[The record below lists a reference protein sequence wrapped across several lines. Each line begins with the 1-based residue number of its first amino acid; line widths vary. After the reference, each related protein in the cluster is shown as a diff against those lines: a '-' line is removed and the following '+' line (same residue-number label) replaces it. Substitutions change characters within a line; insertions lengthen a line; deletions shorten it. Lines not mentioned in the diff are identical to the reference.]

1 MDLTFRIIW
10 FEDVDEWYN
19 TTSRR
24 VSRYIKNKNFKVDIM
39 RIKKA
44 SDFDLTGYQLQNY
57 DLLIIDY
64 ELEKIYEKDGV
75 KNIYGTEIIHMIRN
89 GNFLNDIL
97 FYSSHGFDVINQVM
111 KQEGLQGVF
120 IADRNNGEF
129 LEKVQ
134 LLVDKAIRRAENLI
148 NIRGIV
154 MDTTSGFDNKIRNLI
169 SIIWP
174 ILGDKEAGIA
184 NDIKKKIL
192 KENIKTAEK
201 LDKKYP
207 NIDANNID
215 ELLSERDFSAIR
227 QARLLSWCIESN
239 EMIKKKFQ
247 EILKEYLNLNNGEEK
262 AKFFELYKNDIVLYR
277 NALAHVKNTPSI
289 DSKMII
295 GEVDGKTVQFDQ
307 QLCDELRKKL
317 LSYENIL
324 DEMYTFIEDNF

>member
-19 TTSRR
+19 TISRR

-44 SDFDLTGYQLQNY
+44 ANFDLTGYQLQNY

-64 ELEKIYEKDGV
+64 ELEKIYEKDGD

-129 LEKVQ
+129 IEKVQ

-201 LDKKYP
+201 LDKKYS

-215 ELLSERDFSAIR
+215 NLLSERDFSAIR

-277 NALAHVKNTPSI
+277 NALAHIKNTPSI
-289 DSKMII
+289 DSKVII
-295 GEVDGKTVQFDQ
+295 GEVDGKAVQIDQ
-307 QLCDELRKKL
+307 QLCDKLRKKL

-324 DEMYTFIEDNF
+324 DDMYTFIEGNF

>member
-39 RIKKA
+39 RVKKA
-44 SDFDLTGYQLQNY
+44 SNFDLTGYQLQNY

-154 MDTTSGFDNKIRNLI
+154 MDTTSGFDNKIRDLI

-201 LDKKYP
+201 LDKKYS

-215 ELLSERDFSAIR
+215 DLLSERDFSAIR

-277 NALAHVKNTPSI
+277 NALAHIKNTPSI
-289 DSKMII
+289 DSKVVI
-295 GEVDGKTVQFDQ
+295 GEVDGKAVQFDQ
-307 QLCDELRKKL
+307 QLCDELRK
-317 LSYENIL
+317 S
-324 DEMYTFIEDNF
+324 F

>member
-39 RIKKA
+39 RVKKA

-154 MDTTSGFDNKIRNLI
+154 MDTTSGFDNKIRDLI

-201 LDKKYP
+201 LDKKYS

-215 ELLSERDFSAIR
+215 DLLSERDFSAIR

-277 NALAHVKNTPSI
+277 NALAHIKNTPSI
-289 DSKMII
+289 DSKVII
-295 GEVDGKTVQFDQ
+295 GEVDGKAVQFDQ

-324 DEMYTFIEDNF
+324 DDMYTFIEGNF

>member
-39 RIKKA
+39 RVKEA
-44 SDFDLTGYQLQNY
+44 SNFDLTGYQLQNY

-154 MDTTSGFDNKIRNLI
+154 MDTTSGFDNKIRDLI

-192 KENIKTAEK
+192 KENIRTAEK
-201 LDKKYP
+201 LDKKYS

-215 ELLSERDFSAIR
+215 DLLSERDFSAIR

-277 NALAHVKNTPSI
+277 NALAHIKNTPSI
-289 DSKMII
+289 DSKVII
-295 GEVDGKTVQFDQ
+295 GEVDGKAVQFDQ

-324 DEMYTFIEDNF
+324 DDMYTFIEGNF

>member
-39 RIKKA
+39 RVKKA

-64 ELEKIYEKDGV
+64 ELEKIYEKDGI

-154 MDTTSGFDNKIRNLI
+154 MDTTSGFDNKIRDLI

-201 LDKKYP
+201 LDKKYS

-215 ELLSERDFSAIR
+215 DLLSERDFSAIR

-277 NALAHVKNTPSI
+277 NALAHIKNTPSI
-289 DSKMII
+289 DSKVII
-295 GEVDGKTVQFDQ
+295 GEVDGKAVQFDQ

-324 DEMYTFIEDNF
+324 DDMYTFIEGNF

>member
-39 RIKKA
+39 RVKKA
-44 SDFDLTGYQLQNY
+44 SNFDLTGYQLQNY

-154 MDTTSGFDNKIRNLI
+154 MDTTSGFDNKIRDLI

-201 LDKKYP
+201 LDKKYS

-215 ELLSERDFSAIR
+215 DLLSERDFSAIR

-277 NALAHVKNTPSI
+277 NALAHIKNTPSI
-289 DSKMII
+289 DSKVVI
-295 GEVDGKTVQFDQ
+295 GEVDGKAVQFDQ

-324 DEMYTFIEDNF
+324 DDMYTFIEGNF

>member
-39 RIKKA
+39 RVKKA

-97 FYSSHGFDVINQVM
+97 FYSSHGFDIINQVM

-154 MDTTSGFDNKIRNLI
+154 MDTTSGFDNKIRDLI

-201 LDKKYP
+201 LDKKYS

-215 ELLSERDFSAIR
+215 DLLSERDFSAIR

-247 EILKEYLNLNNGEEK
+247 EILKKYLNLNNGEEK

-277 NALAHVKNTPSI
+277 NALAHIKNTPSI
-289 DSKMII
+289 DSKVII
-295 GEVDGKTVQFDQ
+295 GEVDGKAVQFDQ

-324 DEMYTFIEDNF
+324 DDMYTFIEGNF

>member
-154 MDTTSGFDNKIRNLI
+154 MDTTSGFDNKIRDLI

-192 KENIKTAEK
+192 NENIKTAEK
-201 LDKKYP
+201 LDKKYS

-215 ELLSERDFSAIR
+215 ELLCERDFSAIR

-277 NALAHVKNTPSI
+277 NALAHIKNTPSI
-289 DSKMII
+289 DSKVII
-295 GEVDGKTVQFDQ
+295 GEVDGKAVQFDQ

-324 DEMYTFIEDNF
+324 DEMYTFIEENF

>member
-44 SDFDLTGYQLQNY
+44 SDFDLTEYQLQNY

-75 KNIYGTEIIHMIRN
+75 KNIYGTEIIHIIRN

-154 MDTTSGFDNKIRNLI
+154 MDTTSGFDNKIRDLI

-174 ILGDKEAGIA
+174 ILGDKEA
-184 NDIKKKIL
+184 
-192 KENIKTAEK
+192 
-201 LDKKYP
+201 
-207 NIDANNID
+207 
-215 ELLSERDFSAIR
+215 
-227 QARLLSWCIESN
+227 
-239 EMIKKKFQ
+239 EM
-247 EILKEYLNLNNGEEK
+247 
-262 AKFFELYKNDIVLYR
+262 
-277 NALAHVKNTPSI
+277 
-289 DSKMII
+289 
-295 GEVDGKTVQFDQ
+295 
-307 QLCDELRKKL
+307 
-317 LSYENIL
+317 
-324 DEMYTFIEDNF
+324 

>member
-39 RIKKA
+39 RVKKA
-44 SDFDLTGYQLQNY
+44 SNFDLTGYQLQNY

-154 MDTTSGFDNKIRNLI
+154 MDSTSGFDNKIRDLI

-174 ILGDKEAGIA
+174 VLGDKEAGIA

-201 LDKKYP
+201 LDKKYS

-215 ELLSERDFSAIR
+215 DLLSERDFSAIK

-277 NALAHVKNTPSI
+277 NALAHIKNTPSI
-289 DSKMII
+289 DSKVII
-295 GEVDGKTVQFDQ
+295 GEVDGKAVQFDQ

-324 DEMYTFIEDNF
+324 DVMYTFIEGNF